1 MTKRIFRS
9 ILAVVTVMLL
19 LSLSIVLGILYT
31 NYSDVQWQRLESE
44 LELTR
49 LGLESSGESYLQTID
64 TEDFRITWIDGG
76 GMVLFDTQANASSMD
91 NHAQREE
98 IKEAMA
104 YGKGASQRYSD
115 TLTTKMLYS
124 AVRLQDGTV
133 LRIAAAQDSVL
144 ALLLDTL
151 PPMLIIFAAAVLV
164 SVFLAKA
171 MAKRIVDP
179 LNELN
184 LDAPSEAVVYDELS
198 PLLHRID
205 KQNKQIQAQVAL
217 LKEKTDQFEQTTA
230 SMNEGLVLLDAGGKI
245 LSINPAAVKLFE
257 TGIACVGLDFLVI
270 DRSAAMR
277 EGVQTALAGKRSAFR
292 TTKAGSEYQIGISPI
307 ESDGKLL
314 GAVVLAFDVTEQ
326 VNAQRNRQEFTANV
340 SHELKTPLQSI
351 LSSAQL
357 LGAGLVKPED
367 NAKFTGYICSEA
379 ERLLNLINDVI
390 RLSQL
395 DEGGE
400 FPKES
405 VDLYAVCSQALQSLL
420 PAADQKNITVELLG
434 EHTVITGVRQLAYEL
449 IYNLC
454 DNAIRYNKDGGQ
466 VTVTVGKD
474 SVTVKDTGIGIPKEH
489 QTRIFERFYRVDK
502 SHSRE
507 TGGTGLGLSIAKH
520 AAQRLG
526 AQLTLDS
533 IVGEGT
539 EIRILFTECVL
550 SLR

>member
-9 ILAVVTVMLL
+9 IFAVAAVVLL
-19 LSLSIVLGILYT
+19 LSLGVVMGVLYGHF
-31 NYSDVQWQRLESE
+31 SDVQWQQLNSD

-49 LGLESSGESYLQTID
+49 LGLESSGESYLQSVSVD
-64 TEDFRITWIDGG
+64 DFRITWIDKSGT
-76 GMVLFDTQANASSMD
+76 VLFDTEADAADMD

-98 IKEAMA
+98 IMEAFA
-104 YGKGASQRYSD
+104 YGKGTSQRYSD
-115 TLTTKMLYS
+115 TLTAIMLYS

-133 LRIAAAQDSVL
+133 LRIATAQDSVF
-144 ALLLDTL
+144 ALLLDVL
-151 PPMLIIFAAAVLV
+151 LPMLLIFAAAVLV
-164 SVFLAKA
+164 SLFLARA
-171 MAKRIVDP
+171 LAKKIVDP
-179 LNELN
+179 LNDLN
-184 LDAPSEAVVYDELS
+184 LDAPTEAQAYDELS

-205 KQNKQIQAQVAL
+205 KQNKQISTQLAQ

-230 SMNEGLVLLDAGGKI
+230 SMNEGLVLLDAEGKI
-245 LSINPAAVKLFE
+245 LSINPAAAKLFE
-257 TGIACVGLDFLVI
+257 TSGACVGLDFLVI

-277 EGVQTALAGKRSAFR
+277 EGVQTALAGKHAEFR
-292 TTKAGSEYQIGISPI
+292 TAKHGCEYQIGISPI
-307 ESDGKLL
+307 VSNEKLL

-326 VNAQRNRQEFTANV
+326 VNSQRNRQEFTANV

-351 LSSAQL
+351 LNSAQL
-357 LGAGLVKPED
+357 LQSGLVKPED

-395 DEGGE
+395 DENGE

-405 VDLYAVCSQALQSLL
+405 VDLYAVCSQVLQSLL
-420 PAADQKNITVELLG
+420 PAADQRNITVELLG
-434 EHTVITGVRQLAYEL
+434 ENTVITGIRQLAYEL

-454 DNAIRYNKDGGQ
+454 DNAIRYNKDGGK
-466 VTVTVGKD
+466 VTVTVD
-474 SVTVKDTGIGIPKEH
+474 ENSLTVKDTGIGIPREH
-489 QTRIFERFYRVDK
+489 QARIFERFYRVDK

-526 AQLTLDS
+526 AHIELDS
-533 IVGEGT
+533 TVGEGT
-539 EIRILFTECVL
+539 IMCVHF
-550 SLR
+550 

>member
-1 MTKRIFRS
+1 MTKRIFCS

-19 LSLSIVLGILYT
+19 LSLSTVLGVLYT
-31 NYSDVQWQRLESE
+31 NYSEVQRQRLESE

-49 LGLESSGESYLQTID
+49 LGLESAGESYLHAMD
-64 TEDFRITWIDGG
+64 TEDFRITWIDGSG
-76 GMVLFDTQANASSMD
+76 TVLFDTQADASSMD
-91 NHAQREE
+91 NHSPREE

-104 YGKGASQRYSD
+104 YGKGTSQRYSD

-124 AVRLQDGTV
+124 AIRLQDGTV

-151 PPMLIIFAAAVLV
+151 PALLLIFAAAVLA
-164 SVFLAKA
+164 SVFLAKT
-171 MAKRIVDP
+171 MAKKIVDP

-205 KQNKQIQAQVAL
+205 KQNKQISAQVSL
-217 LKEKTDQFEQTTA
+217 LKEKTDQFEQITA
-230 SMNEGLVLLDAGGKI
+230 SMNEGLVLLDAEGKI
-245 LSINPAAVKLFE
+245 LSINPAAAKLFE
-257 TGIACVGLDFLVI
+257 TGIVCVGLDFLVI

-277 EGVQTALAGKRSAFR
+277 EGIQAALTGKRSEFR

-307 ESDGKLL
+307 VSEGKLL

-326 VNAQRNRQEFTANV
+326 VNSQRNRQEFTANV

-357 LGAGLVKPED
+357 LRSGLVKPED
-367 NAKFTGYICSEA
+367 NAKFTGYLCSEA

-405 VDLYAVCSQALQSLL
+405 VDLYAVSSQVLQSLL
-420 PAADQKNITVELLG
+420 PAADKRNITVELLG
-434 EHTVITGVRQLAYEL
+434 EHTVITGIRQLAYEL

-454 DNAIRYNKDGGQ
+454 DNAIRYNKDGGK

-489 QTRIFERFYRVDK
+489 QTRVFERFYRVDK

-526 AQLTLDS
+526 AQLALDS
-533 IVGEGT
+533 IVGEET
-539 EIRILFTECVL
+539 EIRILFTDCVP